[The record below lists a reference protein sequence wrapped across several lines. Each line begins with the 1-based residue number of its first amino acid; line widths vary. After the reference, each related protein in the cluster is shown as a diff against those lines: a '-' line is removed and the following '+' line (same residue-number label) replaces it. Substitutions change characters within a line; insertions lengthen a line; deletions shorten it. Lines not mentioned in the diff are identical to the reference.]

1 MLFSPLAWA
10 LFAFTVLITI
20 PGALAS
26 PGPKKLSRK
35 NNTSTRVTVETYPAM
50 EDGEIVIPPAPRV
63 EPKPKV
69 ALDTVAVSQ
78 SSVLKKFEEVPASKR
93 AQVMKRM
100 ELCQRLFEVSGR
112 AYDYRSMT
120 TEELEHEYTVFQKM
134 KRTLTLRQD
143 SSGLFRAVE
152 PAQASAHQPLPEIE
166 KDPILD
172 AE

>member
-10 LFAFTVLITI
+10 LFALTLMITL
-20 PGALAS
+20 PGALAA
-26 PGPKKLSRK
+26 PGPKKTTRK
-35 NNTSTRVTVETYPAM
+35 NNSSTRVTVETYPAL
-50 EDGEIVIPPAPRV
+50 EDGEIALPPLDTVLVSQSAAPRV
-63 EPKPKV
+63 KYE
-69 ALDTVAVSQ
+69 Q
-78 SSVLKKFEEVPASKR
+78 VPETKR
-93 AQVMKRM
+93 AQVLKRM

-120 TEELEHEYTVFQKM
+120 TEELEKEFAVLQKV

-152 PAQASAHQPLPEIE
+152 PVE